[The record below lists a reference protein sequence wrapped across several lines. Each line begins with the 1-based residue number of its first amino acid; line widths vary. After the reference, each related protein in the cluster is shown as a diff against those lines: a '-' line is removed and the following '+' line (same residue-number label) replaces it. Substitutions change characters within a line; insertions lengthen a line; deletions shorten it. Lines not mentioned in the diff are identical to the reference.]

1 MPTPIRLAELT
12 EEPLDLG
19 ELVAVLDDDGSGGV
33 AWFVGRV
40 RDHDHGHEVSALEYS
55 AHPTAT
61 ARLREV
67 CEQIAG
73 GYDVRALLAV
83 HRIGTLRIGDVAVV
97 VGVAAAHRDAAFG
110 ASRALIDTLKAEV
123 PIWKHQ
129 RFADGTD
136 EWVAACLPAGDRPA
150 S

>member
-1 MPTPIRLAELT
+1 MSQVGTWHSRRESLFGCLVVLT
-12 EEPLDLG
+12 GAMSNL
-19 ELVAVLDDDGSGGV
+19 
-33 AWFVGRV
+33 
-40 RDHDHGHEVSALEYS
+40 S
-55 AHPTAT
+55 AHAPAGAPPAT